1 MPATAPALNDA
12 DWLAIEREY
21 CSRSLA
27 NFVRQSWRIYDPS
40 SPLVWG
46 WHIDAICEHLEAVTA
61 GEITRLLVN
70 IPPGT
75 MKSSLVNVLWPCWEW
90 GPRKLPQHRFISAA
104 HEQGLAIRDNRAM
117 RRVIQSGWYQ
127 QLWPTTIASD
137 QNQKTYFENEATGF
151 RQACAVSSMTG
162 RRGHRVLWDDPLSA
176 EHANSVAHLE
186 TVIREFTETLP
197 SRYVSPK
204 DSANVI
210 VMQRLNERDPS
221 GYILENNLGYEHLC
235 LPMEFEPDRK
245 CVTSVGWQDPRTKEG
260 ELLFPERFPRE
271 VVDRDKEVMGQYAVA
286 GQFQQRPAPRTG
298 GIFKAEWIRHYTT
311 LPEIEYR
318 MIYADTAMKT
328 GQENDYSVFQHW
340 AKGKDGK
347 AYLLDMIRGKWEAP
361 QLLAQ
366 ARAFWDKSRAS
377 NAGTLR
383 KMMIEDKASG
393 TGLIQQMKQGGIPVG
408 GIQRDKDKVTR
419 AYDTAPQIEAGNVM
433 LPERHECLSDLL
445 HELTTFPAAAHDDT
459 VDPLMDAVQDM
470 LVSKKSPPRI
480 RSL

>member
-1 MPATAPALNDA
+1 MQALNLTDN

-21 CSRSLA
+21 CARSLA
-27 NFVRQSWRIYDPS
+27 NFIRAAWPTYDPS

-46 WHIDAICEHLEAVTA
+46 WHIDAIAEHLEAVTD
-61 GEITRLLVN
+61 GDINRLLIN

-75 MKSSLVNVLWPCWEW
+75 MKSSLVNVIWPCWEW
-90 GPRKLPQHRFISAA
+90 GPKNLPHHRIISAA

-117 RRVIQSGWYQ
+117 RRVIQSEWYQ
-127 QLWPTTIASD
+127 RLWPTQIASD

-186 TVIREFTETLP
+186 TVIRELTETLP

-221 GYILENNLGYEHLC
+221 GYILENDLGYTHLC
-235 LPMEFEPDRK
+235 LPMEFEPERR
-245 CVTSVGWQDPRTKEG
+245 CVTGIGWQDPRKEEG

-271 VVDRDKEVMGQYAVA
+271 VVDRDKSVMGQYAVA
-286 GQFQQRPAPRTG
+286 GQFQQRPAPRSG
-298 GIFKAEWIRHYTT
+298 GIFKAEWLKQWAA
-311 LPEIEYR
+311 LPAKIDHL

-328 GQENDYSVFQHW
+328 GEENDYSVFQLW

-347 AYLLDMIRGKWEAP
+347 IYLLDMIRGKWEAP

-366 ARAFWDKSRAS
+366 ARAFWDKCRAHPL
-377 NAGTLR
+377 GQPR
-383 KMMIEDKASG
+383 KMKVEDKASG
-393 TGLIQQMKQGGIPVG
+393 TGLIQQLRQGRIPVE
-408 GIQRDKDKVTR
+408 GIQRNKDKITR
-419 AYDTAPQIEAGNVM
+419 AYDTAPQMEAGNVM
-433 LPERHECLSDLL
+433 LMPSHECLSDLM
-445 HELTTFPAAAHDDT
+445 HELTTFPSAAHDDT
-459 VDPLMDAVQDM
+459 VDPIMDAVQDM
-470 LVSKKSPPRI
+470 LNEPSGYSWAGF
-480 RSL
+480 